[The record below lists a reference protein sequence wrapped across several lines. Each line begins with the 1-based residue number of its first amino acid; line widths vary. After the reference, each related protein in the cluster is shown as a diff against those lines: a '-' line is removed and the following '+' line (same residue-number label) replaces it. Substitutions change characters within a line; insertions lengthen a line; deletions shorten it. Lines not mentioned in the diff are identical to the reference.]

1 MGPLPAA
8 ERVWREGGLRTPDIA
23 AWLRGVAGLLIW
35 SFIPFPV
42 SLGLP
47 RHHISAIIDER
58 FDAAGGGGMMGRM
71 LTQVPLPL
79 LPRDA
84 AEIAP
89 GVGVVA
95 GPDGGGVVWVHG
107 LATFAWDAG
116 DEAARRL
123 AAVQLVQLNAATQ
136 AQVAQAFGVI
146 PVSVW
151 RWARALAGGG
161 VAGLV
166 PAAKG
171 PQRASKLTPQVV
183 ERIRELD
190 GQGAGK
196 AAIAAATGVSETSVR
211 SVLRPARPA
220 AGSLDAGGAGS
231 VPAGQDPAG
240 PDRADTDAGF
250 AEPQVLPVLPGPVP
264 RDAERALARFGL
276 LGQGAAPAFTPG
288 ARYPLAGLLL
298 ALPPLAGTGLPDCAR
313 QVYGRLRNG
322 FYSLEV
328 MLVVLVFMALLRE
341 ARAEGAT
348 RIPPAALGRVLG
360 LDRAPEVKTIRRKLA
375 ELAAAGK
382 AADLQMALA
391 RHHAAASPETLG
403 LLYIDGHTRAY
414 FGKRDIQKM
423 HLARLK
429 FPGPATEETWVTG
442 SAGDPLLVVMAQPS
456 SSLAAQIRDLLP
468 ALRDIAGPGARPVLC
483 FDRGGWS
490 PALFAD
496 ITDAGFDLL
505 AYRKNDAGKD
515 IPDLPEDA
523 FSAAGWTGDDG
534 REHAYDLADT
544 TTGVTISEGE
554 HKGRVLS
561 LRQVTRRKPGD
572 ARQVHILTTRPA
584 AALPAA
590 GVLYRM
596 TSRWRE
602 ENYFRYGRAHFALDA
617 LDTYAVT
624 AEDPARLVPNPAKK
638 TAAAAVKTAK
648 KTLASAEAARQEKL
662 AALRSPAPGT
672 SVVITNE
679 VLARLDAPVQA
690 ARRDL
695 DAAKTA
701 ARAVPAKIPLSEH
714 IPGMVRLDTETKL
727 ITHAIRMAACNTE
740 TILARALNGRYA
752 RAGDE
757 AYALIREALHASG
770 DITIHGS
777 ALHIRLDP
785 LSAPRRTRALAALC
799 EQLTTTAT
807 RYPGTQLLLRY
818 EVKEHPG
825 TT

>member
-1 MGPLPAA
+1 
-8 ERVWREGGLRTPDIA
+8 
-23 AWLRGVAGLLIW
+23 
-35 SFIPFPV
+35 
-42 SLGLP
+42 
-47 RHHISAIIDER
+47 
-58 FDAAGGGGMMGRM
+58 MMARM

-79 LPRDA
+79 LPQSA
-84 AEIAP
+84 AEIAR

-123 AAVQLVQLNAATQ
+123 AAVQLVQLKAATQ
-136 AQVAQAFGVI
+136 LQVAQAFGVI

-166 PAAKG
+166 PAVKG
-171 PQRASKLTPQVV
+171 PQRASKLTPEVV

-190 GQGAGK
+190 RHGAGK
-196 AAIAAATGVSETSVR
+196 AAIAAAAGVSESSVR
-211 SVLRPARPA
+211 GVLGPARPA
-220 AGSLDAGGAGS
+220 PGSRDAGSADGA
-231 VPAGQDPAG
+231 PAGQDPA
-240 PDRADTDAGF
+240 DTSS
-250 AEPQVLPVLPGPVP
+250 AELLPVLPDPVP
-264 RDAERALARFGL
+264 RDGDRALARFGL
-276 LGQGAAPAFTPG
+276 LGEGAVPVFTPG

-298 ALPPLAGTGLPDCAR
+298 ALPPLAQCGLLDCAR
-313 QVYGRLRNG
+313 QVYGRVRNG
-322 FYSLEV
+322 FYGLEV
-328 MLVVLVFMALLRE
+328 MLVVGVFMALLRE

-382 AADLQMALA
+382 AAELQLALA
-391 RHHAAASPETLG
+391 RHHAAATPDTLG
-403 LLYIDGHTRAY
+403 FLYIDGHTRAY

-423 HLARLK
+423 HVTRLK

-468 ALRDIAGPGARPVLC
+468 ALRDIAGPGAKPVLC

-496 ITDAGFDLL
+496 ITDGGFGLL
-505 AYRKNDAGKD
+505 TYRKSEAGKD
-515 IPDLPEDA
+515 IPDLPQDA
-523 FSAAGWTGDDG
+523 FSAASCTGDDG
-534 REHAYDLADT
+534 RPHAYDLADT
-544 TTGVTISEGE
+544 MTEVTISEGE
-554 HKGRVLS
+554 HKDRVLN

-572 ARQVHILTTRPA
+572 TRQIHILTTRAPGDLPA
-584 AALPAA
+584 AA
-590 GVLYRM
+590 VVYRM

-624 AEDPARLVPNPAKK
+624 PEDPARMVPSPAKK
-638 TAAAAVKTAK
+638 TAAATVKTAR
-648 KTLASAEAARQEKL
+648 KTLAAAGTTRETGL
-662 AALRSPAPGT
+662 AVLRSPAPGT
-672 SVVITNE
+672 STVTTSQD
-679 VLARLDAPVQA
+679 LARLEAPVTA

-695 DAAKTA
+695 AAAQAA
-701 ARAVPAKIPLSEH
+701 ARAVPAKIPLSQH
-714 IPGMVRLDTETKL
+714 NPAMVKLDTETKL
-727 ITHAIRMAACNTE
+727 ITHAIRMTACNTQ
-740 TILARALNGRYA
+740 TILARALNGHYA

-757 AYALIREALHASG
+757 ACALIREALHASG
-770 DITIHGS
+770 DITIDGS
-777 ALHIRLDP
+777 VLHIRLDP

-799 EQLTTTAT
+799 EQLTASAT
-807 RYPGTQLLLRY
+807 RYPGTHLILRY

>member
-1 MGPLPAA
+1 MA
-8 ERVWREGGLRTPDIA
+8 
-23 AWLRGVAGLLIW
+23 
-35 SFIPFPV
+35 
-42 SLGLP
+42 
-47 RHHISAIIDER
+47 
-58 FDAAGGGGMMGRM
+58 RM

-79 LPRDA
+79 LPQSA

-89 GVGVVA
+89 GVGVVT

-123 AAVQLVQLNAATQ
+123 AAVQLVQLSAATQ
-136 AQVAQAFGVI
+136 VQVAQAFGVI

-151 RWARALAGGG
+151 RWAKALAGGG
-161 VAGLV
+161 VAALV
-166 PAAKG
+166 PAVKG
-171 PQRASKLTPQVV
+171 PQRASKLTPQVIA
-183 ERIRELD
+183 RIRELD
-190 GQGAGK
+190 RQGAGK
-196 AAIAAATGVSETSVR
+196 AAIAAATGVSESSVR

-220 AGSLDAGGAGS
+220 ADG
-231 VPAGQDPAG
+231 VPAGQDPADTSG
-240 PDRADTDAGF
+240 SADTGSAGTEPAGTDAGV
-250 AEPQVLPVLPGPVP
+250 AEPEVLPVLPDPVP

-276 LGQGAAPAFTPG
+276 LGEGAAPAFTPG

-298 ALPPLAGTGLPDCAR
+298 ALPPLAQSGLLACAR

-322 FYSLEV
+322 FYGLEV

-348 RIPPAALGRVLG
+348 GSPGRAGPGARPGPGPGSQDDPPQARRARRRREGRGPAAGAGPPPRRGQPGHPRVHVYR
-360 LDRAPEVKTIRRKLA
+360 RAHPGV
-375 ELAAAGK
+375 
-382 AADLQMALA
+382 
-391 RHHAAASPETLG
+391 
-403 LLYIDGHTRAY
+403 

-429 FPGPATEETWVTG
+429 FPGPATEETWVTDG
-442 SAGDPLLVVMAQPS
+442 AGDPLLVVMAKPS

-468 ALRDIAGPGARPVLC
+468 DLRQIAGEGRKPVLC

-505 AYRKNDAGKD
+505 TYRKNDAGKD
-515 IPDLPEDA
+515 IPALPEDA

-534 REHAYDLADT
+534 REHVYDLADT
-544 TTGVTISEGE
+544 MTEVTISEGE
-554 HKGRVLS
+554 HKGRVLE

-572 ARQVHILTTRPA
+572 TRQVHILTTRPA

-590 GVLYRM
+590 GVIYRM

-624 AEDPARLVPNPAKK
+624 PEDPARMVPNPAKK

-648 KTLASAEAARQEKL
+648 KGL
-662 AALRSPAPGT
+662 AAAETAREARLTALRHPAPGT
-672 SVVITNE
+672 ATVITNQA
-679 VLARLDAPVQA
+679 LARLDATVDA
-690 ARRDL
+690 TRRDL
-695 DAAKTA
+695 RAAQAA
-701 ARAVPAKIPLSEH
+701 ARAIPAKIPLSEH
-714 IPGMVRLDTETKL
+714 NPDMVKLDTETKL

-770 DITIHGS
+770 DITITGS
-777 ALHIRLDP
+777 TLHIRLDP

-799 EQLTTTAT
+799 EQLNTTRAT
-807 RYPGTQLLLRY
+807 YPGTGLTLTY

>member
-1 MGPLPAA
+1 
-8 ERVWREGGLRTPDIA
+8 
-23 AWLRGVAGLLIW
+23 
-35 SFIPFPV
+35 
-42 SLGLP
+42 
-47 RHHISAIIDER
+47 
-58 FDAAGGGGMMGRM
+58 MMTRM

-79 LPRDA
+79 LPHDA

-89 GVGVVA
+89 GVGVVT

-116 DEAARRL
+116 DAAARRL

-136 AQVAQAFGVI
+136 VQVAQAFGVI

-151 RWARALAGGG
+151 RWAKALAGGG

-166 PAAKG
+166 PEAKG
-171 PQRASKLTPQVV
+171 PQRASKLTPEVIAQ
-183 ERIRELD
+183 IRELD
-190 GQGAGK
+190 RHGAGK
-196 AAIAAATGVSETSVR
+196 AAIAAATGVSESSVR
-211 SVLRPARPA
+211 NVLRPARPA
-220 AGSLDAGGAGS
+220 ADGVL
-231 VPAGQDPAG
+231 AGQDPAG
-240 PDRADTDAGF
+240 TSGSTDTGSAGTGPAGTDAGV
-250 AEPQVLPVLPGPVP
+250 AEPEVLPVLPDPVP

-276 LGQGAAPAFTPG
+276 L
-288 ARYPLAGLLL
+288 
-298 ALPPLAGTGLPDCAR
+298 DCAR

-322 FYSLEV
+322 FYGLEM
-328 MLVVLVFMALLRE
+328 MLIVLVFMALLRE

-375 ELAAAGK
+375 GLAAAGK
-382 AADLQMALA
+382 AAELQLALA
-391 RHHAAASPETLG
+391 RHHAAASPGTLG
-403 LLYIDGHTRAY
+403 FLYVDGHTRAY

-468 ALRDIAGPGARPVLC
+468 ALRDITGPAARPVLC

-505 AYRKNDAGKD
+505 TYRKNDTGKD
-515 IPDLPEDA
+515 IPDLPGDA
-523 FSAAGWTGDDG
+523 FTTAAWTGDDG

-544 TTGVTISEGE
+544 TISLTVSEGE
-554 HKGRVLS
+554 HKGRVLE

-572 ARQVHILTTRPA
+572 TRQVRILTTREPGELPA
-584 AALPAA
+584 AA
-590 GVLYRM
+590 VIYRM

-617 LDTYAVT
+617 LDTYAT
-624 AEDPARLVPNPAKK
+624 TPEDPARMVPNPAKK
-638 TAAAAVKTAK
+638 TAAAAVSTAK
-648 KTLASAEAARQEKL
+648 KDLAQAQAARHRQL
-662 AALRSPAPGT
+662 DALRQPAPGT
-672 SVVITNE
+672 AVVITNQA
-679 VLARLDAPVQA
+679 LARLGAPVDA

-695 DAAKTA
+695 AAAQAA
-701 ARAVPAKIPLSEH
+701 ARAVPAKIPLAEH
-714 IPGMVRLDTETKL
+714 NPDMVKLDTETKL

-770 DITIHGS
+770 DITIHDS
-777 ALHIRLDP
+777 TLHIRLDP

-799 EQLTTTAT
+799 EQLNTAPAT
-807 RYPGTQLLLRY
+807 YPGTTLTLHY
-818 EVKEHPG
+818 DVKEHPG

>member
-1 MGPLPAA
+1 MA
-8 ERVWREGGLRTPDIA
+8 
-23 AWLRGVAGLLIW
+23 
-35 SFIPFPV
+35 
-42 SLGLP
+42 
-47 RHHISAIIDER
+47 
-58 FDAAGGGGMMGRM
+58 RM

-89 GVGVVA
+89 GVGVAA
-95 GPDGGGVVWVHG
+95 GPDGSGVVWVHG

-123 AAVQLVQLNAATQ
+123 AAVQLVQLKAATQ

-151 RWARALAGGG
+151 RWAKALAGGG

-166 PAAKG
+166 PAIKG
-171 PQRASKLTPQVV
+171 PQRASKLTPQVIG
-183 ERIRELD
+183 RIRELD
-190 GQGAGK
+190 RHGAGK
-196 AAIAAATGVSETSVR
+196 AAIAAAAGVSESSVR

-220 AGSLDAGGAGS
+220 AGSADG
-231 VPAGQDPAG
+231 VPAGQDPADAG
-240 PDRADTDAGF
+240 SADTGTDSADAGAGF
-250 AEPQVLPVLPGPVP
+250 AEPEALPVLPDPVP

-276 LGQGAAPAFTPG
+276 LGEGAAPVFTPG

-298 ALPPLAGTGLPDCAR
+298 ALPPLAGTGLLDCAR

-322 FYSLEV
+322 FYSLEI
-328 MLVVLVFMALLRE
+328 MLIVLVFMALLRE

-375 ELAAAGK
+375 GLAAAGK
-382 AADLQMALA
+382 AAQLQLALA
-391 RHHAAASPETLG
+391 CHHAAASPGTLG
-403 LLYIDGHTRAY
+403 FLYIDGHTRAY

-423 HLARLK
+423 HVTRLK

-468 ALRDIAGPGARPVLC
+468 ALRDIAGPGAKPVLC

-505 AYRKNDAGKD
+505 TYRKNDTGKD
-515 IPDLPEDA
+515 IPDLPGEA
-523 FSAAGWTGDDG
+523 FTAAAWAGDDG
-534 REHAYDLADT
+534 RPLSYDLADT
-544 TTGVTISEGE
+544 TISLTVSDGE
-554 HKGRVLS
+554 HKGRVLE

-572 ARQVHILTTRPA
+572 TRQVHILTTRPA

-590 GVLYRM
+590 AVIYRM

-617 LDTYAVT
+617 LDSYAVT
-624 AEDPARLVPNPAKK
+624 PEDPGRMVPDPAKK
-638 TAAAAVKTAK
+638 TAAAAVSTAK
-648 KTLASAEAARQEKL
+648 KDLAQAEAARQRKL
-662 AALRSPAPGT
+662 DALRQPAPGT
-672 SVVITNE
+672 AVVITNQA
-679 VLARLDAPVQA
+679 LARLDAPVDA

-695 DAAKTA
+695 AAAQAA
-701 ARAVPAKIPLSEH
+701 ARAIPAKIPLAEH
-714 IPGMVRLDTETKL
+714 NPDMVKLDTETKL
-727 ITHAIRMAACNTE
+727 ITHAIRMAACNAE
-740 TILARALNGRYA
+740 TILARALNSCYA

-777 ALHIRLDP
+777 TLHIRLDP

-799 EQLTTTAT
+799 EQLSTTTT
-807 RYPGTQLLLRY
+807 RYPGTHLVLHY

>member
-1 MGPLPAA
+1 MA
-8 ERVWREGGLRTPDIA
+8 
-23 AWLRGVAGLLIW
+23 
-35 SFIPFPV
+35 
-42 SLGLP
+42 
-47 RHHISAIIDER
+47 
-58 FDAAGGGGMMGRM
+58 RM

-89 GVGVVA
+89 GVGMVA
-95 GPDGGGVVWVHG
+95 GPDGSGVVWVHG

-123 AAVQLVQLNAATQ
+123 AAVQLVQLKAATQ
-136 AQVAQAFGVI
+136 VQVAQAFGVI

-151 RWARALAGGG
+151 RWAKALAGGG

-166 PAAKG
+166 PAIKG
-171 PQRASKLTPQVV
+171 PQRASKLTPQVIG
-183 ERIRELD
+183 RIRELD
-190 GQGAGK
+190 RQGAGK
-196 AAIAAATGVSETSVR
+196 AAIAAAAGVSESSVR

-220 AGSLDAGGAGS
+220 AGSADG
-231 VPAGQDPAG
+231 VPAGQGPADAG
-240 PDRADTDAGF
+240 SADTDLADAGASFADTDSAGAGF
-250 AEPQVLPVLPGPVP
+250 AEPEALPVLPDPVP
-264 RDAERALARFGL
+264 RNAERALARFGL
-276 LGQGAAPAFTPG
+276 LGEGAAPVFTPG

-298 ALPPLAGTGLPDCAR
+298 ALPPLAGTGLLDCAR

-328 MLVVLVFMALLRE
+328 MLIVLVFMALLRE

-375 ELAAAGK
+375 GLAAAGK
-382 AADLQMALA
+382 AAQLQLALA
-391 RHHAAASPETLG
+391 RHHAAASPDTLG
-403 LLYIDGHTRAY
+403 FLYIDGHTRAY
-414 FGKRDIQKM
+414 FGQRDIQKM
-423 HLARLK
+423 HVTRLK

-442 SAGDPLLVVMAQPS
+442 SAWDPLLVVMAKPS

-468 ALRDIAGPGARPVLC
+468 ALGDIAGPGAKPALC

-505 AYRKNDAGKD
+505 TYRKNDTGKD
-515 IPDLPEDA
+515 IPDLPGEA
-523 FSAAGWTGDDG
+523 FTAVAWAGDDG
-534 REHAYDLADT
+534 RPLSYDLADT
-544 TTGVTISEGE
+544 TIRLTVSEGE
-554 HKGRVLS
+554 HKGRVLE
-561 LRQVTRRKPGD
+561 LRQVTRRKPGGT
-572 ARQVHILTTRPA
+572 RQVHILTTRPA

-590 GVLYRM
+590 AVIYRM

-624 AEDPARLVPNPAKK
+624 PEDPGRMVPNPAKK
-638 TAAAAVKTAK
+638 TAAAAVSTAK
-648 KTLASAEAARQEKL
+648 KDLAQAEAARQRKL
-662 AALRSPAPGT
+662 DALRQPAPGT
-672 SVVITNE
+672 AVVITNQA
-679 VLARLDAPVQA
+679 LARLDAPVDA

-695 DAAKTA
+695 AAAQAA
-701 ARAVPAKIPLSEH
+701 ARAVPAKIPLAEH
-714 IPGMVRLDTETKL
+714 NPDMVKLDTETKL
-727 ITHAIRMAACNTE
+727 ITHAIRMAACNAE
-740 TILARALNGRYA
+740 TILARALNSCYA

-757 AYALIREALHASG
+757 AYALIREALHTSG

-777 ALHIRLDP
+777 TLHIRLDP

-799 EQLTTTAT
+799 KQLSTTTT
-807 RYPGTQLLLRY
+807 RHPGTHLVLHY

>member
-1 MGPLPAA
+1 MA
-8 ERVWREGGLRTPDIA
+8 
-23 AWLRGVAGLLIW
+23 
-35 SFIPFPV
+35 
-42 SLGLP
+42 
-47 RHHISAIIDER
+47 
-58 FDAAGGGGMMGRM
+58 RM

-95 GPDGGGVVWVHG
+95 GPDGSGVVWVHG

-123 AAVQLVQLNAATQ
+123 AAVQLVQLKAATQ
-136 AQVAQAFGVI
+136 VQVAQAFGVI

-151 RWARALAGGG
+151 RWAKALAGGG

-166 PAAKG
+166 PAIKG
-171 PQRASKLTPQVV
+171 PQRASKLTPQVIG
-183 ERIRELD
+183 RIRELD
-190 GQGAGK
+190 RQGAGK
-196 AAIAAATGVSETSVR
+196 AAIAAAAGVSESSVR

-220 AGSLDAGGAGS
+220 AGSADG
-231 VPAGQDPAG
+231 VPAGQDPADAG
-240 PDRADTDAGF
+240 SADTDLAGADAGASFADTDSAGAGF
-250 AEPQVLPVLPGPVP
+250 AEPEALPVLPDPVP
-264 RDAERALARFGL
+264 RNAERALARFGL
-276 LGQGAAPAFTPG
+276 LGEGAAPVFTPG

-298 ALPPLAGTGLPDCAR
+298 ALPPLAGTGLLDCAR

-328 MLVVLVFMALLRE
+328 MLIVLVFMALLRE

-375 ELAAAGK
+375 GLAAAGK
-382 AADLQMALA
+382 AAQLQLALA
-391 RHHAAASPETLG
+391 RHHAAASPDTLG
-403 LLYIDGHTRAY
+403 FLYIDGHTRAY
-414 FGKRDIQKM
+414 FGQRDIQKM
-423 HLARLK
+423 HVTRLK

-442 SAGDPLLVVMAQPS
+442 SAGDPLLVVMAKPS

-468 ALRDIAGPGARPVLC
+468 ALGDIAGPGAKPALC

-505 AYRKNDAGKD
+505 TYRKNDTGKD
-515 IPDLPEDA
+515 IPDLPGEA
-523 FSAAGWTGDDG
+523 FTAAAWAGDDG
-534 REHAYDLADT
+534 RPLSYDLADT
-544 TTGVTISEGE
+544 TISLTVSEGE
-554 HKGRVLS
+554 HKGRVLE

-572 ARQVHILTTRPA
+572 TRQVHILTTRPA

-590 GVLYRM
+590 AVIYRM

-602 ENYFRYGRAHFALDA
+602 ENYFRYGRAHFAPGA

-624 AEDPARLVPNPAKK
+624 PEDPGRMVPNPAKK
-638 TAAAAVKTAK
+638 TAAAAVSTAK
-648 KTLASAEAARQEKL
+648 KDLAQAEAARQRKL
-662 AALRSPAPGT
+662 DALRQPAPGT
-672 SVVITNE
+672 AVVITNQA
-679 VLARLDAPVQA
+679 LARLDAPVDA

-695 DAAKTA
+695 AAAQAA
-701 ARAVPAKIPLSEH
+701 ARAAPAKISLAEH
-714 IPGMVRLDTETKL
+714 NPDMVKLDTETKL
-727 ITHAIRMAACNTE
+727 ITHAIRMAACNAE
-740 TILARALNGRYA
+740 TILARALNSCYA

-777 ALHIRLDP
+777 TLHIRLDP

-799 EQLTTTAT
+799 KQLSTTTT
-807 RYPGTQLLLRY
+807 RYPGTRLVLHY